1 MPGPIFMEENNNDT
15 PTPEPG
21 PDYSI
26 PFYVEN
32 ITQEDETLTIAGIDS
47 SGGNNYLEIPIEY
60 STDSTNWSSLST
72 TGETPLTKVLH
83 PGERVYL
90 RATTDVWYEYQEGTD
105 EHGEID
111 HGCTIF
117 DVSKVGGNI
126 MSLLYGSSF
135 TGNET
140 AFPSG
145 SVENFYELFVGLK
158 GNSKL
163 ISASELILPATT
175 LAEACYN
182 EMFLTCTSLTTTP
195 VLPATTLAAGCYG
208 KMFSGCTS
216 LTTAP
221 ELPATTLAAKCYSW
235 MFSGCTSLTTA
246 PELPA
251 TTLAAGCYSWMF
263 SGCTSLT
270 INDIPI
276 LPATTLAEDCYRKT
290 FSSITMN
297 EGEYNIWCS
306 ENIPAAANYDE
317 SIHGRLFDVQLE
329 S

>member
-1 MPGPIFMEENNNDT
+1 MKETEINDYLSKCDEDLANNVFYRVYGMPGPIFMEENNNDT

-32 ITQEDETLTIAGIDS
+32 ITQEDETLTIAGIDNS
-47 SGGNNYLEIPIEY
+47 EGNNYLEIPIEY
-60 STDSTNWSSLST
+60 STDSTNWSSLGT

-90 RATTDVWYEYQEGTD
+90 RATTDVWYEYESD
-105 EHGEID
+105 ERGVID

-117 DVSKVGGNI
+117 GVSKVGGNI

-145 SVENFYELFVGLK
+145 SVKNFYELFVGLK

-182 EMFLTCTSLTTTP
+182 EMFNGCTSLTTTP
-195 VLPATTLAAGCYG
+195 VLPATTLAAECYA
-208 KMFSGCTS
+208 F
-216 LTTAP
+216 
-221 ELPATTLAAKCYSW
+221 
-235 MFSGCTSLTTA
+235 
-246 PELPA
+246 
-251 TTLAAGCYSWMF
+251 MF

-276 LPATTLAEDCYRKT
+276 LPATTLAEDCYRET
-290 FSSITMN
+290 FSSITMGD
-297 EGEYNIWCS
+297 GEYNTWCS

-317 SIHGRLFDVQLE
+317 SIHGILFTLAAAE
-329 S
+329 